1 MGWPSHVT
9 TPRCGTSR
17 SLKVLNLYLYLQV
30 VEQILVKIG
39 GRDRILFNSLTFEC
53 LDVGN
58 VSLLLWPWPDPYK
71 EPEEVGLKFS
81 VLSLVRI
88 FVW

>member
-1 MGWPSHVT
+1 MWNFRESKSSKFV
-9 TPRCGTSR
+9 
-17 SLKVLNLYLYLQV
+17 LYLQV

-53 LDVGN
+53 LEVGN
-58 VSLLLWPWPDPYK
+58 VSLLLWSWPDPYK

-81 VLSLVRI
+81 ILSLVRI